1 MNTDIQNLNFNFL
14 SSPKKKKKK
23 KSIIVFYLSPSPLSL
38 SYIYI
43 YIYYKIYSPLSF
55 FLYSLCYWRAFTPQ
69 YYDKFLVFISL
80 IFKSCY
86 TRIQYNLFLFL
97 LIPSCRFF
105 FFFLSC
111 LLFGLFFH
119 NLKKVFIFIFFSIK
133 AYICIK

>member
-1 MNTDIQNLNFNFL
+1 MNTDIQNLNFNFYL
-14 SSPKKKKKK
+14 LKKKKNQLLFL
-23 KSIIVFYLSPSPLSL
+23 IFPPHLSL
-38 SYIYI
+38 SHIYI

-105 FFFLSC
+105 FLSC

-119 NLKKVFIFIFFSIK
+119 NLKKVFIFIFIFIFSIK

>member
-1 MNTDIQNLNFNFL
+1 MNLDLQHPNSKILFYFWSRSEYRHSKSEFQFL
-14 SSPKKKKKK
+14 SSQKKKK
-23 KSIIVFYLSPSPLSL
+23 KSIIVFDLSPSPLSL
-38 SYIYI
+38 SHI

-105 FFFLSC
+105 FSFLS
-111 LLFGLFFH
+111 
-119 NLKKVFIFIFFSIK
+119 SIWFVLS
-133 AYICIK
+133 